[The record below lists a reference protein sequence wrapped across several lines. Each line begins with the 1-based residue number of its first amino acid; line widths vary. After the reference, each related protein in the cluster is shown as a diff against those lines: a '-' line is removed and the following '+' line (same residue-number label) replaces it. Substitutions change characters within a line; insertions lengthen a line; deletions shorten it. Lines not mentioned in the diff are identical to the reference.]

1 MSLRYGRHSA
11 RGIQQ
16 TGDEDTPLPAD
27 GETTV
32 PADTDNADAVTDPQD
47 TTDPQSV
54 FTPRPTFTPTTAVP
68 VTGTVPGPAPAAD
81 DAAYDSDDMV
91 NGGDDTVYDSDDT
104 VNDDDDAVPGDS
116 VYSETIVAGT
126 VVDEPAV
133 SAAATEPGTGYEPAA
148 EADDGSF
155 AGADPDT
162 DPVTADAYDT
172 PVAQPVP
179 SAADLD
185 EPALVQSVPVES
197 VPVESVPAQST
208 PVQSVPAA
216 APAAALDTPLLSN
229 TTGLRERWQAV
240 QAEFVDD
247 PREAVGDAA
256 ALLEQTTQ
264 ALVDALQQRQRD
276 LRSGWDSGD
285 ANGTGTA
292 TADGTTDTERL
303 RLTLQRYRGLFNQLT
318 QV

>member
-16 TGDEDTPLPAD
+16 PGDEDTTLPAD
-27 GETTV
+27 GETTA
-32 PADTDNADAVTDPQD
+32 PADTDNADAVTDSQD
-47 TTDPQSV
+47 TADPQSG
-54 FTPRPTFTPTTAVP
+54 FTPQPTFTPTTAEP

-81 DAAYDSDDMV
+81 D
-91 NGGDDTVYDSDDT
+91 TVYDSDDT
-104 VNDDDDAVPGDS
+104 AYGDDDAVPGDT
-116 VYSETIVAGT
+116 VHSETVVAGT

-133 SAAATEPGTGYEPAA
+133 SAAATEPGTGYQPAA

-185 EPALVQSVPVES
+185 EPAPVQSVPA
-197 VPVESVPAQST
+197 ESVPAQSA
-208 PVQSVPAA
+208 PAQSVPAA
-216 APAAALDTPLLSN
+216 APASALDTPLLSD

>member
-16 TGDEDTPLPAD
+16 TGDEDTTLPAD

-54 FTPRPTFTPTTAVP
+54 FAPQPTFTPTTAEP
-68 VTGTVPGPAPAAD
+68 VTGAVPGPAPAAD
-81 DAAYDSDDMV
+81 DTVYDSDDMV
-91 NGGDDTVYDSDDT
+91 NGGDDTMYDSDDT

-116 VYSETIVAGT
+116 VYSETVVAGT

-133 SAAATEPGTGYEPAA
+133 SAAATEPATGYEPAA

-179 SAADLD
+179 SAAGLD
-185 EPALVQSVPVES
+185 EPAPVQSVPVES
-197 VPVESVPAQST
+197 VPVESVPAQSV
-208 PVQSVPAA
+208 PAQSVPAA
-216 APAAALDTPLLSN
+216 APASALDTPLLSD
-229 TTGLRERWQAV
+229 TTGLRQRWQAV

-256 ALLEQTTQ
+256 QLLDQTTQ
-264 ALVDALQQRQRD
+264 ELVGALQQRQRD
-276 LRSGWDSGD
+276 LRSTWDSGE
-285 ANGTGTA
+285 ATGTA